1 MQDRTSSLL
10 AIRPN
15 IDTIDKALNTK
26 EIETFQND
34 VLRPILKFQNDLL
47 LQIFIDYANQYKG
60 VFFKLSNYEKLSYI
74 QQALSTNQRL
84 RSLILGTIV
93 GLFAVED
100 YGYYRLNLS
109 ALNKRIITMAIQR
122 LQSQLDYL
130 INYNLDFFSQSIG

>member
-15 IDTIDKALNTK
+15 IDSIDKGLNTK
-26 EIETFQND
+26 EIEAFQND

-47 LQIFIDYANQYKG
+47 LQLFIDYANQYKG
-60 VFFKLSNYEKLSYI
+60 VFFKLSNQEKLSYI

-93 GLFAVED
+93 GLFAIED
-100 YGYYRLNLS
+100 YGYYRLNSS

-130 INYNLDFFSQSIG
+130 FN

>member
-15 IDTIDKALNTK
+15 IDSIDKSLKTK
-26 EIETFQND
+26 DVEAFQNN

-60 VFFKLSNYEKLSYI
+60 VFFKLSDCERLSYI

-100 YGYYRLNLS
+100 FGYYKLNSS
-109 ALNKRIITMAIQR
+109 ALNKRIITMTIQR

-130 INYNLDFFSQSIG
+130 PYKI

>member
-15 IDTIDKALNTK
+15 IDTIDKSLKTK
-26 EIETFQND
+26 DIEVFQNN

-60 VFFKLSNYEKLSYI
+60 VFFKLSDHAKLSYI
-74 QQALSTNQRL
+74 QQALSANQRL

-100 YGYYRLNLS
+100 FGYYKLNSS
-109 ALNKRIITMAIQR
+109 ALNKRIITMTIKR

-130 INYNLDFFSQSIG
+130 PYKI

>member
-10 AIRPN
+10 AIRAN
-15 IDTIDKALNTK
+15 IDTIDKSLKTK
-26 EIETFQND
+26 DVEAFQNN
-34 VLRPILKFQNDLL
+34 VLRPILKFQNDLI

-60 VFFKLSNYEKLSYI
+60 VFFKLSDHEKLSYI

-100 YGYYRLNLS
+100 FGYYKLNSS
-109 ALNKRIITMAIQR
+109 ALNKRIITMTIQR

-130 INYNLDFFSQSIG
+130 PYKI

>member
-15 IDTIDKALNTK
+15 IDTIDKSLKTK
-26 EIETFQND
+26 DVEAFQNN
-34 VLRPILKFQNDLL
+34 VLRPILKFQNDLI

-60 VFFKLSNYEKLSYI
+60 VFFKLSDHEKLSYI

-100 YGYYRLNLS
+100 FGYYKLNSS
-109 ALNKRIITMAIQR
+109 ALNKRIITMTIQR

-130 INYNLDFFSQSIG
+130 PYKI

>member
-15 IDTIDKALNTK
+15 IDTIDKSLKTK
-26 EIETFQND
+26 DVEVFQNN

-47 LQIFIDYANQYKG
+47 LQIFIDYTNQYKG
-60 VFFKLSNYEKLSYI
+60 VFFKLSDHEKLSYI

-100 YGYYRLNLS
+100 FGFYKLNSS
-109 ALNKRIITMAIQR
+109 ALNKRIITMTIQR

-130 INYNLDFFSQSIG
+130 AYKI

>member
-1 MQDRTSSLL
+1 MQNRTSSLL

-15 IDTIDKALNTK
+15 IDTIDKSLKTK
-26 EIETFQND
+26 DVEVFQNN

-60 VFFKLSNYEKLSYI
+60 VFFKLSDHEKLSYI

-100 YGYYRLNLS
+100 FGFYKLNSS
-109 ALNKRIITMAIQR
+109 ALNKRIITMTIQR

-130 INYNLDFFSQSIG
+130 SYKI

>member
-10 AIRPN
+10 VIRPN
-15 IDTIDKALNTK
+15 IDTIDKSLKTK
-26 EIETFQND
+26 DIEAFQNN

-47 LQIFIDYANQYKG
+47 LQIFIDYANQYKD
-60 VFFKLSNYEKLSYI
+60 VFFKLSDHEKLSYI

-93 GLFAVED
+93 GLFTVED
-100 YGYYRLNLS
+100 FGYYKLNSS
-109 ALNKRIITMAIQR
+109 ALNKRIITMTIQR

-130 INYNLDFFSQSIG
+130 TYKI

>member
-15 IDTIDKALNTK
+15 IDTIDKSLKTK
-26 EIETFQND
+26 DVEAFQNN

-60 VFFKLSNYEKLSYI
+60 VFFKISDHEKLSYI

-93 GLFAVED
+93 GLFTVED
-100 YGYYRLNLS
+100 FGYYKLNSS
-109 ALNKRIITMAIQR
+109 ALNKRIITIIA
-122 LQSQLDYL
+122 QS
-130 INYNLDFFSQSIG
+130 SR

>member
-15 IDTIDKALNTK
+15 IDTLDKSLKTK
-26 EIETFQND
+26 DVEAFQNN

-60 VFFKLSNYEKLSYI
+60 VFFKLSDHEKLSYI

-100 YGYYRLNLS
+100 FGYYKLNSS
-109 ALNKRIITMAIQR
+109 ALNKRIITMTIQR
-122 LQSQLDYL
+122 LQSQLNYL
-130 INYNLDFFSQSIG
+130 PYKI

>member
-10 AIRPN
+10 VIRPN
-15 IDTIDKALNTK
+15 IDTIDKSLKTK
-26 EIETFQND
+26 DIEAFQNN

-47 LQIFIDYANQYKG
+47 LQIFIDYTNQYKG
-60 VFFKLSNYEKLSYI
+60 VFFKLSDHEKLSYI

-93 GLFAVED
+93 GLFTVED
-100 YGYYRLNLS
+100 FGYYKLNSS
-109 ALNKRIITMAIQR
+109 ALNKRIITMTIQR

-130 INYNLDFFSQSIG
+130 PYKI

>member
-1 MQDRTSSLL
+1 MQDRTFLLL

-15 IDTIDKALNTK
+15 LNSKDKDLNTK

-34 VLRPILKFQNDLL
+34 VLRPILRFQNDLL

-60 VFFKLSNYEKLSYI
+60 VFFKLSDHAKLSYI
-74 QQALSTNQRL
+74 QQALSANQRL

-100 YGYYRLNLS
+100 FGFYKLNS
-109 ALNKRIITMAIQR
+109 STLNKRIITMTIQR

-130 INYNLDFFSQSIG
+130 SCKI

>member
-10 AIRPN
+10 VIRPN
-15 IDTIDKALNTK
+15 IDTIDKSLKTK
-26 EIETFQND
+26 DIEAFQNN

-47 LQIFIDYANQYKG
+47 LQIFIDYANQYKD
-60 VFFKLSNYEKLSYI
+60 VFFKLSDHEKLSYI

-100 YGYYRLNLS
+100 FAYYKLNSS
-109 ALNKRIITMAIQR
+109 ALNKRIITMTIQR

-130 INYNLDFFSQSIG
+130 SNKI

>member
-10 AIRPN
+10 VIRPN
-15 IDTIDKALNTK
+15 IDTIDKSLKTK
-26 EIETFQND
+26 DIEAFQNN

-60 VFFKLSNYEKLSYI
+60 VFFKLSDHEKLSYI

-93 GLFAVED
+93 GLFTVED
-100 YGYYRLNLS
+100 FGYYKLNSS
-109 ALNKRIITMAIQR
+109 ALNKRIITMTIQR
-122 LQSQLDYL
+122 LESQLDYL
-130 INYNLDFFSQSIG
+130 TYKI

>member
-15 IDTIDKALNTK
+15 IDNIDKSLKTK
-26 EIETFQND
+26 DVEAFQNN
-34 VLRPILKFQNDLL
+34 VLRPILKFQNDLI

-60 VFFKLSNYEKLSYI
+60 VFFKLSDHEKLSYI

-100 YGYYRLNLS
+100 FGYYKLNSS
-109 ALNKRIITMAIQR
+109 ALNKRIITMTIQR

-130 INYNLDFFSQSIG
+130 PYKI

>member
-15 IDTIDKALNTK
+15 IDTIDKSLKTK
-26 EIETFQND
+26 DVEAFQNN

-60 VFFKLSNYEKLSYI
+60 VFFKLSDYEKFSYV

-93 GLFAVED
+93 GLFTVED
-100 YGYYRLNLS
+100 FGYYKLNSS
-109 ALNKRIITMAIQR
+109 ALNKRIIAMTIQR

-130 INYNLDFFSQSIG
+130 PY

>member
-1 MQDRTSSLL
+1 MQDRTFLLL

-15 IDTIDKALNTK
+15 LNSKDKDLNTK

-34 VLRPILKFQNDLL
+34 VLRPILRFQNDLL

-60 VFFKLSNYEKLSYI
+60 VFFKLSDHAKLSYI
-74 QQALSTNQRL
+74 QQALSANQRL

-100 YGYYRLNLS
+100 FGFYKLNS
-109 ALNKRIITMAIQR
+109 STLNKRIITMTIQR

-130 INYNLDFFSQSIG
+130 AYKI

>member
-15 IDTIDKALNTK
+15 IDTIDKSLKTK
-26 EIETFQND
+26 DIEVFQNN

-60 VFFKLSNYEKLSYI
+60 VFFKLSDHAKLSYI

-100 YGYYRLNLS
+100 FGFYKLNS
-109 ALNKRIITMAIQR
+109 STLNKRIITMTIQR

-130 INYNLDFFSQSIG
+130 AHKI

>member
-15 IDTIDKALNTK
+15 IDTIDKSLKTK
-26 EIETFQND
+26 DVEVFQNN

-60 VFFKLSNYEKLSYI
+60 VFFKLSDNEKLSYI

-100 YGYYRLNLS
+100 FGFYKLNSS
-109 ALNKRIITMAIQR
+109 ALNKRIITMTIQR

-130 INYNLDFFSQSIG
+130 SYKI